1 MRSRA
6 AGVGVRRHCPGRC
19 WKAAAALAGLLL
31 AGALARPAAAAE
43 GPRERMQVAY
53 AAIGGAMANLWVAK
67 ESGAFARHG
76 LDVELIYL
84 GSGPKAMAGLIAGDT
99 PFVQG
104 SGEAMVVAR
113 LAGRDVVGIAETIHT
128 FVFSLMVSPAIAGP
142 EDLRGKVLGMTRPAS
157 STDFAL
163 RVALR
168 RLGLQPGRDVQV
180 LAVGGVP
187 EILAGIE
194 GGKLH
199 GGILSPPILTTAK
212 RRGLRELL
220 DLSTLGT
227 PFQQAGVVAS
237 RAYLQAHPETARR
250 FLRGYL
256 EGIAVMKQKREFTL
270 QVIRQYTKADDP
282 EVLAEAYEAY
292 ALRTVRRV
300 PYPTVES
307 VRTVLEWLG
316 AGDPKAR
323 AARAEDF
330 IDPRFLREIEESGFV
345 KALYEGR

>member
-1 MRSRA
+1 M
-6 AGVGVRRHCPGRC
+6 
-19 WKAAAALAGLLL
+19 
-31 AGALARPAAAAE
+31 
-43 GPRERMQVAY
+43 AY

-67 ESGAFARHG
+67 EAGAFAKHG
-76 LDVELIYL
+76 LDVELLYL

-99 PFVQG
+99 PFIQG

-142 EDLRGKVLGMTRPAS
+142 EDLRGKVLGMTRAAS

-163 RVALR
+163 HVALR

-220 DLSTLGT
+220 DLSTLGL

-237 RAYLQAHPETARR
+237 RAYLQAHPETTRK

-256 EGIAVMKQKREFTL
+256 EGIAVMKQRRDFTL
-270 QVIRQYTKADDP
+270 QVIRQYTKVDDP

-292 ALRTVRRV
+292 ARRTVRRV

-316 AGDPKAR
+316 EGDPKAR
-323 AARAEDF
+323 AAKPEDF
-330 IDPRFLREIEESGFV
+330 IDPRYLREIEESGFV
-345 KALYEGR
+345 KTLYEGR

>member
-1 MRSRA
+1 VR
-6 AGVGVRRHCPGRC
+6 VGLRRQGPGRW
-19 WKAAAALAGLLL
+19 WKAAAALAWLLM
-31 AGALARPAAAAE
+31 AGALARPAAAE
-43 GPRERMQVAY
+43 GPPERLRVAY

-67 ESGAFARHG
+67 EAGAFAKQG

-142 EDLRGKVLGMTRPAS
+142 EDLRGKVLGMTKAAS

-163 RVALR
+163 HVALQ

-199 GGILSPPILTTAK
+199 GGILSPPTVTLAK

-220 DLSTLGT
+220 DLSPLGV

-237 RAYLQAHPETARR
+237 RAYLQAHPETTRK

-256 EGIAVMKQKREFTL
+256 EGIAVMKQRRDFTL
-270 QVIRQYTKADDP
+270 QVIRQYTKVDDP

-292 ALRTVRRV
+292 ARRTVRRV
-300 PYPTVES
+300 PYPTVAS
-307 VRTVLEWLG
+307 VRTVLERLG
-316 AGDPKAR
+316 EGDPRAR
-323 AARAEDF
+323 AAKPEDF
-330 IDPRFLREIEESGFV
+330 IDPGYLREIEESGFV
-345 KALYEGR
+345 KALYAGGLRGKD

>member
-1 MRSRA
+1 MDVAVAVGTGRGRRRRWAGA
-6 AGVGVRRHCPGRC
+6 AGTLV
-19 WKAAAALAGLLL
+19 LLL
-31 AGALARPAAAAE
+31 AAAVPPAAAPAE
-43 GPRERMQVAY
+43 GPPERLRVAY
-53 AAIGGAMANLWVAK
+53 AAIGGSMANLWVAK
-67 ESGAFARHG
+67 ESGAFAKHG

-142 EDLRGKVLGMTRPAS
+142 EDLRGKVLGMTKAGS

-180 LAVGGVP
+180 LAVGGIP

-199 GGILSPPILTTAK
+199 GGILSPPSSPWPSAAACANCWTFPRSASRSS
-212 RRGLRELL
+212 RRGSWPRGRT
-220 DLSTLGT
+220 SRRT
-227 PFQQAGVVAS
+227 P
-237 RAYLQAHPETARR
+237 RP
-250 FLRGYL
+250 RGSSC
-256 EGIAVMKQKREFTL
+256 
-270 QVIRQYTKADDP
+270 
-282 EVLAEAYEAY
+282 EATW
-292 ALRTVRRV
+292 RGS
-300 PYPTVES
+300 P
-307 VRTVLEWLG
+307 
-316 AGDPKAR
+316 
-323 AARAEDF
+323 
-330 IDPRFLREIEESGFV
+330 
-345 KALYEGR
+345 

>member
-1 MRSRA
+1 MGVA
-6 AGVGVRRHCPGRC
+6 AAMGTCRGRRRR
-19 WKAAAALAGLLL
+19 WAAAAGTLVLLL
-31 AGALARPAAAAE
+31 AAALHPAAAPAE
-43 GPRERMQVAY
+43 GPPERLRVAY

-67 ESGAFARHG
+67 ESGAFAKHG

-99 PFVQG
+99 PFIQG

-142 EDLRGKVLGMTRPAS
+142 QDLRGKVLGMTRAAS

-163 RVALR
+163 HVALR

-194 GGKLH
+194 GGTLH
-199 GGILSPPILTTAK
+199 GGILSPPTLTTAK

-220 DLSTLGT
+220 DLTPLGI

-237 RAYLQAHPETARR
+237 RAYLQAHPETTRK

-256 EGIAVMKQKREFTL
+256 EGIAVMKQRREFAL
-270 QVIRQYTKADDP
+270 QVIRQYTKVDDP

-292 ALRTVRRV
+292 AHRTVRRV

-316 AGDPKAR
+316 EGDPKAK
-323 AARAEDF
+323 AARPEDF
-330 IDPRFLREIEESGFV
+330 IDPRFLREIEEGGFV
-345 KALYEGR
+345 KALYAGR